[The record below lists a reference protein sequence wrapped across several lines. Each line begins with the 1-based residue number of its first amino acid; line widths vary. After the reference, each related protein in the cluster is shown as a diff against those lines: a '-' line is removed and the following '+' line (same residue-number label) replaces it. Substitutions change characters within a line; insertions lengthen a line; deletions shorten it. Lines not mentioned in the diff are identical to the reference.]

1 MISFFYYNN
10 YEDFVLE
17 TPVAPT
23 TANVTTKTVRV
34 MSL

>member
-10 YEDFVLE
+10 YEDFFLK

-23 TANVTTKTVRV
+23 IANVITKTVRV